1 MNYIFWILLLAMFGG
16 SYWAGFKIKRYWALL
31 LAPLL
36 GLFAAGIN
44 LWVYFVF
51 ALPEKTDLAG
61 LLGILVVTPVFIVI
75 IGALDILASVAGAF
89 FGVYKGRARTRT

>member
-1 MNYIFWILLLAMFGG
+1 MVAVFGG

-36 GLFAAGIN
+36 GLSAAGIN

-61 LLGILVVTPVFIVI
+61 LLGILVVAPVFVVI
-75 IGALDILASVAGAF
+75 IGALDIVVSAAGAF
-89 FGVYKGRARTRT
+89 FGIYKGRKN